1 MGLVLGV
8 AYHILVIDD
17 DPTTR
22 LILAKNLRNQ
32 GYEVTTAN
40 NGSTGIATAIE
51 IQPALIICDW
61 MMPGL
66 DGLEVCRQ
74 VKADPDLASIFF
86 VLLTA
91 KDDIADRIRGL
102 DAGADEFLSKPIE
115 RDELRARVQ
124 AGLRLYQANQELKEQ
139 KHLLETELNEA
150 AIYVRSLLPKPLTCP
165 IKIDLRFIPSSQ
177 LGGDCCDFFWLDET
191 HLVIFLLDVSGHGL
205 GAALP
210 SVSLLNL
217 LRSQKESSPQDF
229 YHPDRIL
236 SLLNDGFQMNDQNDK
251 YFTIWYGLYHQP
263 SQQLT
268 YASAGHPPA
277 LLIHPQANDTPHVMP
292 LKTPSLPIGMFD
304 DVTYKTATC
313 QIPAESFLYIFSDGI
328 YEFNTVSGQAWSLEE
343 FGSLLASHYPH
354 NPDLDVILA
363 EIQGISAP
371 GAMGV
376 DDVSLIQ
383 IQF

>member
-1 MGLVLGV
+1 M
-8 AYHILVIDD
+8 AYQILVIDD

-40 NGSTGIATAIE
+40 NGQAGINRARE
-51 IQPALIICDW
+51 MPPALIICDW

-74 VKADPDLASIFF
+74 VKTDPDLASIFF

-150 AIYVRSLLPKPLTCP
+150 AIYVRSLLPKPVSVP

-177 LGGDCCDFFWLDET
+177 LGGDCCDFFWLDER
-191 HLVIFLLDVSGHGL
+191 HLVMFLLDVSGHGL

-217 LRSQKESSPQDF
+217 LRSQKESAPQDF
-229 YHPDRIL
+229 YHPGRIL

-251 YFTIWYGLYHQP
+251 YFTIWYGVYNQQ

-277 LLIHPQANDTPHVMP
+277 LLINANAATRVQVTP

-304 DVTYKTATC
+304 DVTYQTATC
-313 QIPAESFLYIFSDGI
+313 AVSSGSMLYIFSDGI
-328 YEFNTVSGQAWSLEE
+328 YEFNTVSGSAWTLEE
-343 FGSLLASHYPH
+343 FGSLLAGHYPEQS
-354 NPDLDVILA
+354 NLDSILG

-376 DDVSLIQ
+376 DDISLVQ
-383 IQF
+383 VQF

>member
-1 MGLVLGV
+1 MV
-8 AYHILVIDD
+8 ATVTYHILVIDD

-22 LILAKNLRNQ
+22 LLLAKNLRNQ
-32 GYEVTTAN
+32 GYEVTAAK
-40 NGSTGIATAIE
+40 NGEEGLKAAGV

-74 VKADPDLASIFF
+74 LKADPELASTFF
-86 VLLTA
+86 ILLTA

-139 KHLLETELNEA
+139 KQLLETELNEA
-150 AIYVRSLLPKPLTCP
+150 AMYVRSLLPKPLTTP

-177 LGGDCCDFFWLDET
+177 LGGDCCDFFWLDQT

-217 LRSQKESSPQDF
+217 LRSQKESTPQDF
-229 YHPDRIL
+229 YQPGRVL

-251 YFTIWYGLYHQP
+251 YFTIWYGVYDTP
-263 SQQLT
+263 ARTLT

-277 LLIHPQANDTPHVMP
+277 ILISPRPGTTPKITP

-304 DVTYKTATC
+304 EVVYTAATSPV
-313 QIPAESFLYIFSDGI
+313 QAGSFLYLFSDGI
-328 YEFNTVSGQAWSLEE
+328 YEFNTTEGEAWSLED
-343 FGSLLASHYPH
+343 FSQLLANQPSQAV
-354 NPDLDVILA
+354 DLDQILA
-363 EIQGISAP
+363 QIQAIAAP
-371 GAMGV
+371 GAMGR
-376 DDVSLIQ
+376 DDVSLVQ
-383 IQF
+383 VQF

>member
-1 MGLVLGV
+1 MGLGV

-32 GYEVTTAN
+32 GYEVTAAN
-40 NGSTGIATAIE
+40 NGEAGIALATE
-51 IQPALIICDW
+51 IKPALIICDW

-66 DGLEVCRQ
+66 DGLEVCRRL
-74 VKADPDLASIFF
+74 KTDPDLASIFF

-150 AIYVRSLLPKPLTCP
+150 AIYVRSLLPKPMAAP

-177 LGGDCCDFFWLDET
+177 LGGDCCDFFWLDEDN
-191 HLVIFLLDVSGHGL
+191 LVMFLLDVSGHGL

-217 LRSQKESSPQDF
+217 LRSQKESLPQDF
-229 YHPDRIL
+229 YAPGRIL
-236 SLLNDGFQMNDQNDK
+236 ALLNDGFQMNDQNDK
-251 YFTIWYGLYHQP
+251 YFTIWYGVYNQQTH
-263 SQQLT
+263 QLT

-277 LLIHPQANDTPHVMP
+277 LLIHPDAETIQVTP

-304 DVTYKTATC
+304 DVEYKTATC
-313 QIPAESFLYIFSDGI
+313 QIPQGSLLYIFSDGI
-328 YEFNTVSGQAWSLEE
+328 YEFNTVNGQAWSLEE
-343 FGSLLASHYPH
+343 FGRLLANHYSG
-354 NPDLDVILA
+354 DLNLDGILT
-363 EIQGISAP
+363 EIQEISAP
-371 GAMGV
+371 GAMGA

-383 IQF
+383 VQF

>member
-1 MGLVLGV
+1 M

-32 GYEVTTAN
+32 GYEVTTTNHGEA
-40 NGSTGIATAIE
+40 GISTARE

-66 DGLEVCRQ
+66 DGLEVCRRI
-74 VKADPDLASIFF
+74 KADPDLASIFF

-150 AIYVRSLLPKPLTCP
+150 AIYVRSLLPKPVAAPLN
-165 IKIDLRFIPSSQ
+165 IDLRFIPSSQ

-191 HLVIFLLDVSGHGL
+191 HLVLFLLDVSGHGL

-217 LRSQKESSPQDF
+217 LRSQKESVPQDF
-229 YHPDRIL
+229 YHPARIL
-236 SLLNDGFQMNDQNDK
+236 SFLNDGFQMSDQNDK
-251 YFTIWYGLYHQP
+251 YFTIWYGVYNRS
-263 SQQLT
+263 SQYLT

-277 LLIHPQANDTPHVMP
+277 LLIHPDLEQNIQVTP

-304 DVTYKTATC
+304 DVTYQTATH
-313 QIPAESFLYIFSDGI
+313 PVAPGSMLYVFSDGI
-328 YEFNTVSGQAWSLEE
+328 YEFNTVSGQAWTLEE
-343 FGSLLASHYPH
+343 FGSLLARHYPEKS
-354 NPDLDVILA
+354 NLDIILA

-376 DDVSLIQ
+376 DDISLVQ
-383 IQF
+383 VQF